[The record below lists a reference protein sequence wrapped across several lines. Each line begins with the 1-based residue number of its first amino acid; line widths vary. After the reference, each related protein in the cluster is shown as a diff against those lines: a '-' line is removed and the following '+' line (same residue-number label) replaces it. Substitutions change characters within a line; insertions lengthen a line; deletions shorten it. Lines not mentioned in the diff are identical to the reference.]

1 MERYKR
7 YIDVELL
14 QQKDG
19 NIIPLSLVWNDGKKY
34 SIDKVICKEKRIS
47 SVGGCGMRFTCLIQ
61 GKMRYLYLE
70 KDKWFIESYRP

>member
-19 NIIPLSLVWNDGKKY
+19 TIIPLSLVWNDGRKFN
-34 SIDKVICKEKRIS
+34 IDKVISKEKRIS

>member
-19 NIIPLSLVWNDGKKY
+19 NIIPLSLVWNDGRKFN
-34 SIDKVICKEKRIS
+34 IDKVISKEKRIS
-47 SVGGCGMRFTCLIQ
+47 SVGGCGMRFT
-61 GKMRYLYLE
+61 
-70 KDKWFIESYRP
+70 